1 MRNQAVTVGFLLAV
15 CLGCS
20 GDDCD
25 SIGMPEPP
33 AIRVQAWDAVTGSP
47 ITGARGFIQ
56 STGVRQDFEESSD
69 NEYWAYGS
77 PGTYIVVL
85 TADGYSIWSQDEVV
99 VKSGTC
105 GYPVTVALRADLQP
119 TSGGLLVPGR

>member
-1 MRNQAVTVGFLLAV
+1 MRNSAVLAGFLLAV

-25 SIGMPEPP
+25 SIGMPVPP
-33 AIRVQAWDAVTGSP
+33 AVRIQAWNAVTGSP
-47 ITGARGFIQ
+47 VTGARGFIQ
-56 STGVRQDFEESSD
+56 SAGVRQDFLESSG
-69 NEYWAYGS
+69 NVYSAYGS

-99 VKSGTC
+99 VESGIC
-105 GYPVTVALRADLQP
+105 GYPVTVGLRADLQP
-119 TSGGLLVPGR
+119 AGSGLSAPAR